1 MLLGCVK
8 FLVLPVQSSAVHSTE
23 ELGWSLVT
31 LLSDE
36 EVERHADTGAASPI

>member
-8 FLVLPVQSSAVHSTE
+8 FLVLPVQPSAVHSTE

-31 LLSDE
+31 LLSHG
-36 EVERHADTGAASPI
+36 EVERHSDSGAVSPI